1 VIVAYRNVTP
11 EMLASADTIVA
22 TDGSAPSAETTI
34 FRKMRVRE
42 SSALTR
48 TSRIVVVLLE
58 DSDMDGQI
66 DSLRRM
72 VTQAKAIPESV
83 GPASMHQF
91 ADSLEWIEGPQEE

>member
-1 VIVAYRNVTP
+1 MIVAYRNVTT

-22 TDGSAPSAETTI
+22 IDGSAPSAETTI

-48 TSRIVVVLLE
+48 TSRIVVVVLE
-58 DSDMDGQI
+58 DLDVAGQV

-72 VTQAKAIPESV
+72 VTQVKALPESV
-83 GPASMHQF
+83 DPESMQQF
-91 ADSLEWIEGPQEE
+91 ADLLEWIEGPQEG